1 MNFNDCIKAKE
12 KSICQIKMDSKLTDL
27 EKISMIAK
35 LKAEIQRY
43 YRVQI
48 AIANRDLRRTKKS
61 QYIYF
66 EQLKS

>member
-12 KSICQIKMDSKLTDL
+12 KAICKIKMDSQLSDL

-35 LKAEIQRY
+35 LKSEIQRY